1 MTRPGR
7 WISLLPIFALVP
19 RLGLVIVAADR
30 QQVSPETRAA
40 LLWISSAAL
49 AVLVGLAEVYVG
61 SAVVR
66 RRHGG
71 LAAVWVGITVLLNA
85 LIIPLSL
92 SGLEAAPLWTILGS
106 RLLEVAW
113 GAGLGLLST
122 LCVCGCLWADV
133 VRDGSGLAEQYEA
146 YLLGRIRDVEAQRS
160 ALEAEVS
167 ALRAMP

>member
-66 RRHGG
+66 R
-71 LAAVWVGITVLLNA
+71 A
-85 LIIPLSL
+85 L
-92 SGLEAAPLWTILGS
+92 G
-106 RLLEVAW
+106 
-113 GAGLGLLST
+113 
-122 LCVCGCLWADV
+122 
-133 VRDGSGLAEQYEA
+133 
-146 YLLGRIRDVEAQRS
+146 GRIWRS
-160 ALEAEVS
+160 ICSISMPVS
-167 ALRAMP
+167 RT